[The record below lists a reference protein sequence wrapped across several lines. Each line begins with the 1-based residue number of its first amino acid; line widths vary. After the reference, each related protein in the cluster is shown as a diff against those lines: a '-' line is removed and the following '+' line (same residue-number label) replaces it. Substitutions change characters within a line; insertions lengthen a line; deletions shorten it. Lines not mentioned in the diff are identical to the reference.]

1 MKEVMDTQVQITDA
15 RDPRRLRELMERAE
29 LLAREHGLR
38 SVVVGLSGFE
48 GDTLFPEIVDYIESA
63 LRVDDSVFRLT
74 RERVVLLL
82 TDVDIEKASG
92 IVHRLLGEFREN
104 FPSANEPAV
113 GLGFFEVAPGVIDV
127 SVKAVLP
134 TLFATPPKSH

>member
-1 MKEVMDTQVQITDA
+1 MDTQVQITDA

-29 LLAREHGLR
+29 TLAREHGLR
-38 SVVVGLSGFE
+38 SVVVGLAGFE
-48 GDTLFPEIVDYIESA
+48 GDSLFPEIVDYIESA

-82 TDVDIEKASG
+82 TDVDVEKASG

-104 FPSANEPAV
+104 FPSANVPTV
-113 GLGFFEVAPGVIDV
+113 GLGFFQVAPGVADV
-127 SVKAVLP
+127 SVKNVLP
-134 TLFATPPKSH
+134 NLFATPPKSH

>member
-1 MKEVMDTQVQITDA
+1 MDTQVQITDA
-15 RDPRRLRELMERAE
+15 RDPRRLRELLERAE
-29 LLAREHGLR
+29 LLVREHGLR
-38 SVVVGLSGFE
+38 SVVVGLAGFE
-48 GDTLFPEIVDYIESA
+48 GDSLFPEIVDYIESA

-82 TDVDIEKASG
+82 TDVDTEKASG

-104 FPSANEPAV
+104 FPSSNEPSV

>member
-1 MKEVMDTQVQITDA
+1 MDTQVQITDT
-15 RDPRRLRELMERAE
+15 RDPRRLRELLERAE
-29 LLAREHGLR
+29 KLTREHGLR
-38 SVVVGLSGFE
+38 SVVVGLAGFE
-48 GDTLFPEIVDYIESA
+48 GDSLFPEIVDYIESA
-63 LRVDDSVFRLT
+63 LRMDDSVFRLT

-82 TDVDIEKASG
+82 TDVDTEKASG

-104 FPSANEPAV
+104 FPSPCEPSV

>member
-1 MKEVMDTQVQITDA
+1 MDTQVQITDA

-38 SVVVGLSGFE
+38 SVVVGLAGFE
-48 GDTLFPEIVDYIESA
+48 GDSLFPEIVDYIESA

-82 TDVDIEKASG
+82 TDVDTEKASG
-92 IVHRLLGEFREN
+92 ILQRLLGEFREN
-104 FPSANEPAV
+104 FPSPSAPAI
-113 GLGFFEVAPGVIDV
+113 GLGFFQVAPGVADV
-127 SVKAVLP
+127 SVKSILP
-134 TLFATPPKSH
+134 NLFATPPKAH

>member
-1 MKEVMDTQVQITDA
+1 MDTQVQITDA

-29 LLAREHGLR
+29 VLAREHGLR
-38 SVVVGLSGFE
+38 SVVVGLAGFE
-48 GDTLFPEIVDYIESA
+48 GDSLFPEIVDYIESA

-82 TDVDIEKASG
+82 TDVDTEKASG

-104 FPSANEPAV
+104 FPSSNEPSV

-134 TLFATPPKSH
+134 TLFATPPKAH

>member
-1 MKEVMDTQVQITDA
+1 MDTQVQITDA

-38 SVVVGLSGFE
+38 SVVVGLAGFE
-48 GDTLFPEIVDYIESA
+48 GDSLFPEIVDYIESA

-82 TDVDIEKASG
+82 TDVDTEKASG

-104 FPSANEPAV
+104 FPSSNEPSI

-134 TLFATPPKSH
+134 TLFATPPKAH

>member
-1 MKEVMDTQVQITDA
+1 MDTQVQITDA

-38 SVVVGLSGFE
+38 SVVVGLAGFE
-48 GDTLFPEIVDYIESA
+48 GDAMFPEIVDYIESA

-74 RERVVLLL
+74 RERVILLL
-82 TDVDIEKASG
+82 ADVDTATASG

-104 FPSANEPAV
+104 FPSSNEPAI
-113 GLGFFEVAPGVIDV
+113 GLGFFEVAPGVVDV

>member
-1 MKEVMDTQVQITDA
+1 MDTQVQITDV

-29 LLAREHGLR
+29 TLAREHGLR
-38 SVVVGLSGFE
+38 SVVVGLAGFE

-82 TDVDIEKASG
+82 TDVDVERASA

-104 FPSANEPAV
+104 FPSASEPTV
-113 GLGFFEVAPGVIDV
+113 GLGFFEVAPGVADV
-127 SVKAVLP
+127 SVKSVLP
-134 TLFATPPKSH
+134 NLFATPPQSH

>member
-1 MKEVMDTQVQITDA
+1 MDTQVQITDA

-29 LLAREHGLR
+29 MLAREHGLR
-38 SVVVGLSGFE
+38 SVVVGLAGFE
-48 GDTLFPEIVDYIESA
+48 GDAEFPEIVDYIESA

-82 TDVDIEKASG
+82 TDVDVETASG

-113 GLGFFEVAPGVIDV
+113 GLGFFQVAPGVVDV
-127 SVKAVLP
+127 SVKGVLP
-134 TLFATPPKSH
+134 NLFATPPKTH

>member
-1 MKEVMDTQVQITDA
+1 MDTQVQITDA

-29 LLAREHGLR
+29 LLAREHGLK
-38 SVVVGLSGFE
+38 SVVVGLAGFE
-48 GDTLFPEIVDYIESA
+48 GDTTFPEVVDYIESA

-82 TDVDIEKASG
+82 TDVDAEQASN
-92 IVHRLLGEFREN
+92 IVQRLLGEFREN
-104 FPSANEPAV
+104 FPSPSDPAI
-113 GLGFFEVAPGVIDV
+113 GLGFFEVAPGVVDV

-134 TLFATPPKSH
+134 NLFATPPKAH

>member
-1 MKEVMDTQVQITDA
+1 MDTQVQITDS

-29 LLAREHGLR
+29 LLFREHGLR
-38 SVVVGLSGFE
+38 SVVVGLAGFE
-48 GDTLFPEIVDYIESA
+48 GDELFPEIVDYIESA

-82 TDVDIEKASG
+82 TDVDVERASA

-104 FPSANEPAV
+104 FPSANEPTV
-113 GLGFFEVAPGVIDV
+113 GLGFFEVAPGVVDV
-127 SVKAVLP
+127 SVKSVLP
-134 TLFATPPKSH
+134 NLFATPPKSH

>member
-1 MKEVMDTQVQITDA
+1 MDTQVQITDA

-29 LLAREHGLR
+29 MLAREHGLR
-38 SVVVGLSGFE
+38 SVVVGLAGFE
-48 GDTLFPEIVDYIESA
+48 GDSMFAEIVDYIESA

-82 TDVDIEKASG
+82 TDVDVEQASG

-113 GLGFFEVAPGVIDV
+113 GLGFFQVAPGVIDV

-134 TLFATPPKSH
+134 SLFSTPPKSH

>member
-1 MKEVMDTQVQITDA
+1 MDTQVQITDA
-15 RDPRRLRELMERAE
+15 RDPRRLRELMDRAE
-29 LLAREHGLR
+29 MLAREHGLR

-82 TDVDIEKASG
+82 TDVDVERASE

-104 FPSANEPAV
+104 FPSANEPSV
-113 GLGFFEVAPGVIDV
+113 GLGFFQVAPGVADV

-134 TLFATPPKSH
+134 NLFATPPKSH

>member
-1 MKEVMDTQVQITDA
+1 MDTQVQITDA

-29 LLAREHGLR
+29 MLAREHGLR
-38 SVVVGLSGFE
+38 SVVVGLAGFE
-48 GDTLFPEIVDYIESA
+48 GDTEFPEIVDYIESA

-82 TDVDIEKASG
+82 TDVDVEKASG

-113 GLGFFEVAPGVIDV
+113 GLGFFQVAPGVADV
-127 SVKAVLP
+127 SVKGVLP
-134 TLFATPPKSH
+134 NLFATPPKSH

>member
-1 MKEVMDTQVQITDA
+1 MDTQVQVTDA

-29 LLAREHGLR
+29 KLARDHGLR
-38 SVVVGLSGFE
+38 SVVVGLAGFE
-48 GDTLFPEIVDYIESA
+48 GDALFPEIVDYIESA

-82 TDVDIEKASG
+82 TDVDVEKASG

-104 FPSANEPAV
+104 FPSANEPTV
-113 GLGFFEVAPGVIDV
+113 GLGFFEVGPGVADV
-127 SVKAVLP
+127 SVKSVLP
-134 TLFATPPKSH
+134 NLFATPPKSH

>member
-1 MKEVMDTQVQITDA
+1 MDTQVQVTDA

-29 LLAREHGLR
+29 TLAREHGLR

-82 TDVDIEKASG
+82 TDVDVEKASG

-104 FPSANEPAV
+104 FPSASEPTI
-113 GLGFFEVAPGVIDV
+113 GLGFFQVAPGVVDV
-127 SVKAVLP
+127 SVKNILP
-134 TLFATPPKSH
+134 NLFATPPKSH

>member
-1 MKEVMDTQVQITDA
+1 MDTQVQITDA

-29 LLAREHGLR
+29 LLAREHGLK
-38 SVVVGLSGFE
+38 SVVVGLAGFE
-48 GDTLFPEIVDYIESA
+48 GDTTFPEVVDYIESA

-82 TDVDIEKASG
+82 TDVDAEHASN
-92 IVHRLLGEFREN
+92 IVQRLLGEFREN
-104 FPSANEPAV
+104 FPSPSDPAI
-113 GLGFFEVAPGVIDV
+113 GLGFFEVAPGVVDV

-134 TLFATPPKSH
+134 NLFATPPKAH

>member
-1 MKEVMDTQVQITDA
+1 MDTQVQITDA
-15 RDPRRLRELMERAE
+15 RDPRRLRELLERAE
-29 LLAREHGLR
+29 ALAREHGLR

-82 TDVDIEKASG
+82 TDVDTEKASG
-92 IVHRLLGEFREN
+92 ILERLLSEFREN
-104 FPSANEPAV
+104 FPTASEPAV
-113 GLGFFEVAPGVIDV
+113 GLGYFEVAPGVADV
-127 SVKAVLP
+127 TVKSVLP
-134 TLFATPPKSH
+134 NLFATPPKSH

>member
-1 MKEVMDTQVQITDA
+1 MDTQVQITDA

-29 LLAREHGLR
+29 ILAREHGLR
-38 SVVVGLSGFE
+38 SVVVGLAGFE
-48 GDTLFPEIVDYIESA
+48 GDSLFPEIVDYIESA

-82 TDVDIEKASG
+82 TDVDTEKASG

-104 FPSANEPAV
+104 FPSPNEPAV
-113 GLGFFEVAPGVIDV
+113 GLGFFEVAPGVADV